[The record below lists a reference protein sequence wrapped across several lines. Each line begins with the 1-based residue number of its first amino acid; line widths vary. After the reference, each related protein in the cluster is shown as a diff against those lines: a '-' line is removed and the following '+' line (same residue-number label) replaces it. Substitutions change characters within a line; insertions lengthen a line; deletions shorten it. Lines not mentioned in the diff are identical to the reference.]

1 MLHRGGKSQG
11 IVLEHGVEQYISLDV
26 DLACKL
32 KRLYGAL
39 EILGGLARGVSLK
52 SLRDACF
59 DCINS

>member
-52 SLRDACF
+52 SLRDA
-59 DCINS
+59 